1 MGPEG
6 AGGGARIAA
15 LTADLMF
22 AARIR
27 GAAPGSP
34 AVQSLARLLEAV
46 GPATRLVLVDLQ
58 AREGLAAIEQVRRI
72 ATSAR
77 VVAFGPHVETAALES
92 AQAAGADRVMTRG
105 AFVRRLA
112 EVVGEAGG

>member
-1 MGPEG
+1 
-6 AGGGARIAA
+6 
-15 LTADLMF
+15 
-22 AARIR
+22 
-27 GAAPGSP
+27 
-34 AVQSLARLLEAV
+34 
-46 GPATRLVLVDLQ
+46 
-58 AREGLAAIEQVRRI
+58 
-72 ATSAR
+72 